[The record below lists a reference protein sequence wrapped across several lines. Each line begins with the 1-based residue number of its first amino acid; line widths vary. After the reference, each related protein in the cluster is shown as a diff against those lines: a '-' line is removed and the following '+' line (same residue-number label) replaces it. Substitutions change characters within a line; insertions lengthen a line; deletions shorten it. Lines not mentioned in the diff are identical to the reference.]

1 MPASRQMR
9 LATAR
14 AIDLS
19 VLGCSDD
26 NKKVDCAMQSARDR
40 LEAVL
45 SRLAARVGDESVFV
59 KLYPEAA
66 RATAD
71 AADTRRRAGVTLGPL
86 DRAIVS
92 IKDLFDVAGEPT
104 TAGSLLLSTAPPAL
118 RDAAVVRRLR
128 QAGAVIFGKTNM
140 TEFAFTAIGVNPH
153 YGTPG
158 NATDASRIAGG
169 SSSGAGVSVAEGT
182 SEISIG
188 SDTGGS
194 VRIPAALN
202 GVVGFK
208 PTARRVP
215 PDGAFSL
222 SDTLDSIGPLART
235 VAECAAAD
243 AAMAGEEFAALVPL
257 PLAGLRIGVP
267 RGVLFEDTEEEVS
280 AAFDRCA
287 RTLELAGARL
297 ADLSIDDLLA
307 DLRAVTRRASI
318 AAMEG
323 AEVHADWLAT
333 GATTPVDP
341 RVSEPLSRAAAVP
354 ATVYIRAIRRRTALV
369 AAMDE
374 RLASLDVLALPTTP
388 LTAPTIVS
396 MTSDEALC
404 ERTEGLLL
412 RNTQV
417 ANQFDLCAISLPMP
431 VMTLPAGLML
441 VARHGDDRRL
451 LRIAAEVE
459 ALLGR

>member
-1 MPASRQMR
+1 
-9 LATAR
+9 
-14 AIDLS
+14 
-19 VLGCSDD
+19 
-26 NKKVDCAMQSARDR
+26 MQSARDC

-45 SRLAARVGDESVFV
+45 SRLAVRADNESVFV

-66 RATAD
+66 RAAAD
-71 AADTRRRAGVTLGPL
+71 AADARRRAGVTLGPL
-86 DRAIVS
+86 DGTILS

-104 TAGSLLLSTAPPAL
+104 TAGSLLLSIAAPAL
-118 RDAAVVRRLR
+118 RDAVIVRRLR

-158 NATDASRIAGG
+158 NATDAGRIAGG

-215 PDGAFSL
+215 RDGVFPL
-222 SDTLDSIGPLART
+222 SDTLDSVGPLART

-243 AAMAGEEFAALVPL
+243 AVMAAEQPVALVPL
-257 PLAGLRIGVP
+257 PFAGLRIGVP
-267 RGVLFEDTEEEVS
+267 HGVLFEDTEEEVA
-280 AAFDRCA
+280 AAFERCA
-287 RTLELAGARL
+287 RKLELAGARL

-307 DLRAVTRRASI
+307 DLRAATRRASI

-323 AEVHADWLAT
+323 AAVHADWLAT

-354 ATVYIRAIRRRTALV
+354 ATAYIRAIRRRTALV

-374 RLASLDVLALPTTP
+374 RLASVDVLALPTTP
-388 LTAPTIVS
+388 VTAPTIVS

-417 ANQFDLCAISLPMP
+417 ANQFDLCATSLPMP
-431 VMTLPAGLML
+431 GMARPAGLML
-441 VARHGDDRRL
+441 VARHGDDHRL
-451 LRIAAEVE
+451 LRIATEVE

>member
-1 MPASRQMR
+1 
-9 LATAR
+9 
-14 AIDLS
+14 
-19 VLGCSDD
+19 
-26 NKKVDCAMQSARDR
+26 MQSARDR

-45 SRLAARVGDESVFV
+45 SRLAVRADNESVFV

-66 RATAD
+66 RAAAD
-71 AADTRRRAGVTLGPL
+71 AADARRRAGVTLGPL
-86 DRAIVS
+86 DGTILS

-104 TAGSLLLSTAPPAL
+104 TAGSLLLSTAAPAL
-118 RDAAVVRRLR
+118 RDAVIVRRLR

-153 YGTPG
+153 CGTPG
-158 NATDASRIAGG
+158 NATDTGRIAGG

-208 PTARRVP
+208 PTARRVSRVGVFP
-215 PDGAFSL
+215 L

-243 AAMAGEEFAALVPL
+243 AVMAGEEFAALVPL

-267 RGVLFEDTEEEVS
+267 HGVLFEDTEEEVA
-280 AAFDRCA
+280 AAFERCA
-287 RTLELAGARL
+287 RKLELAGARL

-307 DLRAVTRRASI
+307 DLRAATRRASI

-323 AEVHADWLAT
+323 AAVHADWLAT
-333 GATTPVDP
+333 GAATPVDP

-354 ATVYIRAIRRRTALV
+354 ATAYIRAIRRRTALV
-369 AAMDE
+369 AAMEE
-374 RLASLDVLALPTTP
+374 RLASVDVLALPTTP
-388 LTAPTIVS
+388 VTAPTIVS

-412 RNTQV
+412 RNTQI

-431 VMTLPAGLML
+431 GMARPAGLML
-441 VARHGDDRRL
+441 VARHGDDHRL